1 MNGLAAAAV
10 IRTLFSSFTHPCEC
24 AFCAWMCVFVCAFL
38 CCRWMSLRVFFCTQV
53 PVWKEKEGKKVC
65 ENMWRKMESVWK
77 KKKKR
82 KRKGSE
88 DGASRIWFIRAS
100 SRIPLHLSPVF
111 FPPTESSS
119 HYIFFTCFSARS
131 FPIHFTSQIRNPPL
145 LHLLRSS
152 HSNASLLPSDTC
164 LVPHLP
170 SFLLFLSSILV
181 SSVHLFLLVKI
192 WFCRDGI
199 YLQLRS
205 GQIWAVAQTASWL
218 CVSCKH
224 TWICVLSGFFEG
236 VA

>member
-24 AFCAWMCVFVCAFL
+24 PFCAWMCVFVCAFL

-111 FPPTESSS
+111 FPPPSHLLITFSSPVSLHDHFPFISPLKLETLPSFTSSGLLTPTLHSFLQTRASFPISPPFFSSCLPSSS
-119 HYIFFTCFSARS
+119 HPSVYFS
-131 FPIHFTSQIRNPPL
+131 L
-145 LHLLRSS
+145 
-152 HSNASLLPSDTC
+152 
-164 LVPHLP
+164 
-170 SFLLFLSSILV
+170 
-181 SSVHLFLLVKI
+181 
-192 WFCRDGI
+192 
-199 YLQLRS
+199 
-205 GQIWAVAQTASWL
+205 
-218 CVSCKH
+218 
-224 TWICVLSGFFEG
+224 
-236 VA
+236 